1 MEKTYFCLG
10 CTESYGYNHG
20 MVEYDFIITDD
31 IKDAIN
37 RAEELSIDVV
47 EEYYH
52 ILADNYEDEEE
63 EEVDADTIFSDEA
76 RGECYVVN
84 IDKDVDELFN
94 MVDMYSVEEFID
106 QYCEAV

>member
-52 ILADNYEDEEE
+52 ILSDNYEDEE